1 MHDLNPDSLKRLL
14 PFFLLL
20 ALIPALPAL
29 AQSTAADSL
38 VRLAEEHHRH
48 YRFDDAL
55 DCYDEALDS
64 LAARPDSLRSAA
76 DTLAMHAIE
85 ARMLL
90 SRNGL
95 AMTEFVDQPEVIARR
110 RFLREDFFRYYPFPD
125 SSWVIKPNRAD
136 RSAATPL
143 SPVTLVNGADVY
155 FSAPDST
162 GIYRLW
168 HSTHR
173 SDGRYTPAEPFD
185 ASVPEGANCIFPVL
199 SPDGERLYFASDGL
213 YGVGGYDLY
222 SIRWNSRRR
231 GWDAPV
237 NLGFPYNSPADDFLF
252 AQDPNRSQALFATNR
267 SCPAD
272 SVDVC
277 VVSFNAVPVYTPM
290 TDPEDLEALAR
301 LELPVEETVDDDPF
315 AGRDHAELYMKRMAQ
330 VRSLRDSLST
340 GIKAAD
346 RLRSEYS
353 AAPDSLRAPLQER
366 ILAAEQRQEQLRE
379 EIARLTQEVR
389 AIEAIFLE
397 DGLVLNPDKVAAPK
411 EVREP
416 YTWVCSALSEDL
428 LFTRR
433 ERQIITLSD
442 PVMYVTT
449 LPQDSLILRR
459 KSIDFTEDELAS
471 PLLDTLIRKMLS
483 TVTAPSQEGVG
494 IAAPQVGINRRLV
507 LVQRLDK
514 EGEPFE
520 AYANIR
526 IDTLTGPIVHGA
538 EGCLSVPGMRGM
550 VARHSE
556 VTISYVN
563 PTTLESCTETVKG
576 FTAVI
581 FQHETDHLEG
591 ILYIDRTQI
600 VAEDDD
606 WAEKREQYDYS
617 RPQWW

>member
-1 MHDLNPDSLKRLL
+1 MKRLL
-14 PFFLLL
+14 PFALLL
-20 ALIPALPAL
+20 ALLPALPVR
-29 AQSTAADSL
+29 AQSTAVDSL
-38 VRLAEEHHRH
+38 VALAGEHHRH
-48 YRFDDAL
+48 YRFDEAL
-55 DCYDEALDS
+55 DCFDEALYRLTDK
-64 LAARPDSLRSAA
+64 PDSLMTAA
-76 DTLAMHAIE
+76 DTLAMQAIE

-95 AMTEFVDQPEVIARR
+95 AMTEFVDQPDIIARR
-110 RFLREDFFRYYPFPD
+110 RFARTDFFRYYPFPD
-125 SSWVIKPNRAD
+125 SSWLAKPNRAD
-136 RSAATPL
+136 RSAASPL
-143 SPVTLVNGADVY
+143 SPATLRLPESPDIY
-155 FSAPDST
+155 FSAPDSA
-162 GIYRLW
+162 GVYRLW
-168 HSTHR
+168 KAERR
-173 SDGRYTPAEPFD
+173 SDGRIRPAEPFE
-185 ASVPEGANCIFPVL
+185 AGVPEGANCIFPVL
-199 SPDGERLYFASDGL
+199 SPDGERLYFACDGL

-222 SIRWNSRRR
+222 SIRWNPRRR

-237 NLGFPYNSPADDFLF
+237 NLGFPYNSPGDDFLF
-252 AQDPNRSQALFATNR
+252 AQDPGRSEALFATTR
-267 SCPAD
+267 GCPAD

-290 TDPEDLEALAR
+290 TDPADLEALAR
-301 LELPVEETVDDDPF
+301 LEVPVEESVEDDPF
-315 AGRDHAELYMKRMAQ
+315 AGRDHAELYMRRMAQ
-330 VRSLRDSLST
+330 VRACRDSLSA

-353 AAPDSLRAPLQER
+353 AAPDSLRGPLQER
-366 ILAAEQRQEQLRE
+366 ILAAEKRQEQFRE

-389 AIEAIFLE
+389 AIEALFLE

-411 EVREP
+411 PVREP
-416 YTWVCSALSEDL
+416 YAWVCSAPGEDL

-442 PVMYVTT
+442 SVMYVTT

-459 KSIDFTEDELAS
+459 RSRDFTEDELAS
-471 PLLDTLIRKMLS
+471 PLLDTLIRKMHA

-494 IAAPQVGINRRLV
+494 IAAPQVGLNRRLV

-556 VTISYVN
+556 VTVSYVN
-563 PTTLESCTETVKG
+563 PETLEACTETVSG
-576 FTAVI
+576 FTAII
-581 FQHETDHLEG
+581 FQHEIDHLEG
-591 ILYIDRTQI
+591 ILYIDRTEI
-600 VAEDDD
+600 VAEDDN
-606 WAEKREQYDYS
+606 WAAEREKYDYS
-617 RPQWW
+617 RPEWW

>member
-1 MHDLNPDSLKRLL
+1 MHDLNPDPLKRLL

-20 ALIPALPAL
+20 ALLPALPAR
-29 AQSTAADSL
+29 AQSPAADSL

-64 LAARPDSLRSAA
+64 LTAGPDSLRTAA
-76 DTLAMHAIE
+76 DTLALHAIE

-95 AMTEFVDQPEVIARR
+95 AMTEFVDQPEIIARR
-110 RFLREDFFRYYPFPD
+110 RFSRADFFSYYPFAD
-125 SSWVIKPNRAD
+125 SSWVAKPNRAD

-143 SPVTLVNGADVY
+143 SPATLVQTADVY

-162 GIYRLW
+162 GIQRLW
-168 HSTHR
+168 HSTR
-173 SDGRYTPAEPFD
+173 RPDGRYTPAEPFD
-185 ASVPEGANCIFPVL
+185 AGVPEGANCIFPVL

-222 SIRWNSRRR
+222 SIRWNPRRR

-252 AQDPNRSQALFATNR
+252 AQDPNRSEALFATTR
-267 SCPAD
+267 DCPAD

-301 LELPVEETVDDDPF
+301 LEIPVEETVDEDPF
-315 AGRDHAELYMKRMAQ
+315 AGRDHAELYMRRMAQ
-330 VRSLRDSLST
+330 VRALRDSLST

-346 RLRSEYS
+346 RLRSEFS

-411 EVREP
+411 PVREP
-416 YTWVCSALSEDL
+416 YEWVRAALGEDL

-442 PVMYVTT
+442 PVMYVTV
-449 LPQDSLILRR
+449 LPQDSVILRR

-471 PLLDTLIRKMLS
+471 PLLDTLIRKMHA

-494 IAAPQVGINRRLV
+494 IAAPQVGLNRRLV

-556 VTISYVN
+556 VTVSYVN
-563 PTTLESCTETVKG
+563 PTTLEACTETITG
-576 FTAVI
+576 FTAII
-581 FQHETDHLEG
+581 FQHEIDHLEG
-591 ILYIDRTQI
+591 ILYVDRTQI
-600 VAEDDD
+600 VAEDDN

-617 RPQWW
+617 RPEWW

>member
-1 MHDLNPDSLKRLL
+1 MKRLL

-20 ALIPALPAL
+20 ALLPVLPAR
-29 AQSTAADSL
+29 AQNAAADSL
-38 VRLAEEHHRH
+38 VRLAEQHHRH
-48 YRFDDAL
+48 YRFDEAL

-64 LAARPDSLRSAA
+64 LSARPDSLRTVA

-95 AMTEFVDQPEVIARR
+95 AMTEFVDQPEVIARQ
-110 RFLREDFFRYYPFPD
+110 RFSRADFFLYYPFAD
-125 SSWVIKPNRAD
+125 SSWLAKPNRAD
-136 RSAATPL
+136 RSAASPL
-143 SPVTLVNGADVY
+143 SPATFADGKDIY
-155 FSAPDST
+155 FAAPDSA
-162 GIYRLW
+162 GIFRLW

-173 SDGRYTPAEPFD
+173 PDGRFTPVESFEAG
-185 ASVPEGANCIFPVL
+185 VPEGANCIFPVL

-222 SIRWNSRRR
+222 SIRWNPRRR

-237 NLGFPYNSPADDFLF
+237 NLGFPYNSPANDFLF
-252 AQDPNRSQALFATNR
+252 AQDPGRSEALFATDR
-267 SCPAD
+267 DCPAD

-301 LELPVEETVDDDPF
+301 LELPVEEADDDDPF
-315 AGRDHAELYMKRMAQ
+315 AGRDHAELYMRRMAQ
-330 VRSLRDSLST
+330 VRALRDSLST

-346 RLRSEYS
+346 RLRNEYS
-353 AAPDSLRAPLQER
+353 AAPDSLKAPLQER
-366 ILAAEQRQEQLRE
+366 ILAAERRQEQQRE

-397 DGLVLNPDKVAAPK
+397 DGLVLNPDKFTEP
-411 EVREP
+411 EPVREP
-416 YTWVCSALSEDL
+416 YAWVRRALGEDL

-433 ERQIITLSD
+433 ERQIITRSD
-442 PVMYVTT
+442 SVMYVTT
-449 LPQDSLILRR
+449 LPQDSVILRR

-471 PLLDTLIRKMLS
+471 PLLDTLIRKMHA

-494 IAAPQVGINRRLV
+494 IAAPQVGLNRRLV

-556 VTISYVN
+556 VTVSYVN
-563 PTTLESCTETVKG
+563 PLTLEACTETVSG
-576 FTAVI
+576 YTAII
-581 FQHETDHLEG
+581 FQHEIDHLED
-591 ILYIDRTQI
+591 ILYIDRTEI
-600 VAEDDD
+600 VAEDDN
-606 WAEKREQYDYS
+606 WAAEREKYDYS
-617 RPQWW
+617 RPDWWE

>member
-20 ALIPALPAL
+20 ALLPALPAR
-29 AQSTAADSL
+29 AQSPAADSL
-38 VRLAEEHHRH
+38 VTLAGEHHRH
-48 YRFDDAL
+48 YRFD
-55 DCYDEALDS
+55 EALDS
-64 LAARPDSLRSAA
+64 FDQALYSLAAKPDSLRTAA

-95 AMTEFVDQPEVIARR
+95 AMTEFVDQPEIIARQRFSR
-110 RFLREDFFRYYPFPD
+110 RDFFLYYPFAD
-125 SSWVIKPNRAD
+125 SSWLAKPNRAD
-136 RSAATPL
+136 RSEITPQ
-143 SPVTLVNGADVY
+143 SPATLVSGADVY

-162 GIYRLW
+162 GTYRLW

-173 SDGRYTPAEPFD
+173 TDGRYTPAEAFD
-185 ASVPEGANCIFPVL
+185 AGVPEGANCIFPVL

-222 SIRWNSRRR
+222 SIRWNPRRR
-231 GWDAPV
+231 GWDTPV
-237 NLGFPYNSPADDFLF
+237 NLGFPYNSPANDFLF
-252 AQDPNRSQALFATNR
+252 AQDPNRSEALFATDR
-267 SCPAD
+267 DCPAD

-277 VVSFNAVPVYTPM
+277 VVNFNAVPVYTPM

-301 LELPVEETVDDDPF
+301 LELPKEETVDDDPF
-315 AGRDHAELYMKRMAQ
+315 AGRDHAELYMRRMAQ
-330 VRSLRDSLST
+330 VRTLRDSLSA
-340 GIKAAD
+340 GIKSTD

-353 AAPDSLRAPLQER
+353 TAPDSLRAALQQR

-379 EIARLTQEVR
+379 DIARLTQEVR

-397 DGLVLNPDKVAAPK
+397 DGLVLNPDKVATPK
-411 EVREP
+411 PVREP
-416 YTWVCSALSEDL
+416 YAWVRGALGEDL

-433 ERQIITLSD
+433 ERLIITRSN

-459 KSIDFTEDELAS
+459 HSIDFTEDELAS
-471 PLLDTLIRKMLS
+471 PLLDTLIRKMYS

-520 AYANIR
+520 AYANVR

-563 PTTLESCTETVKG
+563 PITLESCTETISG

-581 FQHETDHLEG
+581 FQHEIDHLEG

-617 RPQWW
+617 RPEWW

>member
-1 MHDLNPDSLKRLL
+1 MHDLNPDPLKRLL

-20 ALIPALPAL
+20 ALLPALPAR
-29 AQSTAADSL
+29 AQSPAADSL

-55 DCYDEALDS
+55 DCYEEALDA
-64 LAARPDSLRSAA
+64 LAEKPDSLRTAA
-76 DTLAMHAIE
+76 DTLALHAIE

-95 AMTEFVDQPEVIARR
+95 AMTEFVDQPEIIARR
-110 RFLREDFFRYYPFPD
+110 RFSRCDFFLYYPFAD
-125 SSWVIKPNRAD
+125 SSWLAKPNRAD

-143 SPVTLVNGADVY
+143 SPATLVTGADVY

-162 GIYRLW
+162 GTCRLW

-173 SDGRYTPAEPFD
+173 PDGRYTPAEPFD
-185 ASVPEGANCIFPVL
+185 AGVPEGANCIFPVL

-222 SIRWNSRRR
+222 SLRWNPRRR

-237 NLGFPYNSPADDFLF
+237 NLGFPYNSPDDDFLF
-252 AQDPNRSQALFATNR
+252 TQDPNRSEALFATTR
-267 SCPAD
+267 DCPAD

-277 VVSFNAVPVYTPM
+277 VVGFNAVPVYTPM

-301 LELPVEETVDDDPF
+301 LEIPVEETVDEDPF
-315 AGRDHAELYMKRMAQ
+315 AGRDHAELYMRRMAQ

-346 RLRSEYS
+346 RLRSEFS

-411 EVREP
+411 PVREP
-416 YTWVCSALSEDL
+416 YGWVRAALGEDL

-442 PVMYVTT
+442 PVMYVTV

-459 KSIDFTEDELAS
+459 QSIDFTEDELAS
-471 PLLDTLIRKMLS
+471 PLLDTLIRKMHA

-563 PTTLESCTETVKG
+563 PTTLEACTETITG
-576 FTAVI
+576 FTAII
-581 FQHETDHLEG
+581 FQHEIDHLEG
-591 ILYIDRTQI
+591 ILYVDRTQI
-600 VAEDDD
+600 VAEDDN

-617 RPQWW
+617 RPEWW

>member
-1 MHDLNPDSLKRLL
+1 MHDLNPDPLKRLL

-20 ALIPALPAL
+20 ALLPALPAR
-29 AQSTAADSL
+29 AQSPAADSL

-55 DCYDEALDS
+55 DCYEEALDA
-64 LAARPDSLRSAA
+64 LAEKPDSLRTAA
-76 DTLAMHAIE
+76 DTLALHAIE

-95 AMTEFVDQPEVIARR
+95 AMTEFVDQPEIIARR
-110 RFLREDFFRYYPFPD
+110 RFSRSDFFLYYPFAD
-125 SSWVIKPNRAD
+125 SSWLAKPNRAD

-143 SPVTLVNGADVY
+143 SPATLVTGADVY

-162 GIYRLW
+162 GTCRLW

-173 SDGRYTPAEPFD
+173 PDGRYTPAEPFD
-185 ASVPEGANCIFPVL
+185 AGVPEGANCIFPVL

-222 SIRWNSRRR
+222 SLRWNPRRR

-237 NLGFPYNSPADDFLF
+237 NLGFPYNSPDDDFLF
-252 AQDPNRSQALFATNR
+252 AQDPNRSEALFATTR
-267 SCPAD
+267 DCPAD

-277 VVSFNAVPVYTPM
+277 VVGFNAVPVYTPM

-301 LELPVEETVDDDPF
+301 LEIPVEETVDEDPF
-315 AGRDHAELYMKRMAQ
+315 AGRDHAELYMRRMAQ
-330 VRSLRDSLST
+330 VRALRDSLST

-346 RLRSEYS
+346 RLRSEFS

-411 EVREP
+411 PVREP
-416 YTWVCSALSEDL
+416 YGWVRAALGEDL

-442 PVMYVTT
+442 PVMYVTV

-459 KSIDFTEDELAS
+459 QSIDFTEDELAS
-471 PLLDTLIRKMLS
+471 PLLDTLIRKMHA

-563 PTTLESCTETVKG
+563 PTTLEACTETITG
-576 FTAVI
+576 FTAII
-581 FQHETDHLEG
+581 FQHEIDHLEG
-591 ILYIDRTQI
+591 ILYVDRTQI
-600 VAEDDD
+600 VAEDDN

-617 RPQWW
+617 RPEWW